1 MGYLRGVSCA
11 QRLALPMGLN
21 GPFLSLH
28 IYMYL
33 YIYKACIATR
43 VRSTVGTFGERNER
57 ERKRRTGNA
66 GLSSAFA
73 PRKAFTGGFSP
84 PLGISPISLR
94 S

>member
-21 GPFLSLH
+21 GPFLSL
-28 IYMYL
+28 YV
-33 YIYKACIATR
+33 YIYIACIATR
-43 VRSTVGTFGERNER
+43 VRSAVGTFGERNER